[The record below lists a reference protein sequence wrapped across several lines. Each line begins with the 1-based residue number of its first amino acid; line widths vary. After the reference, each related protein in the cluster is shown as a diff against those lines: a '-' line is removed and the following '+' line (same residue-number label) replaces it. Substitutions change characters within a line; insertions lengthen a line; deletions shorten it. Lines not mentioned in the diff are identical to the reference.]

1 VSEKSRQQVWDVFAE
16 ALKIFDAKNADYGDA
31 WRKHGWRGNLPR
43 IFEKTERVKELL
55 WRDHPRTPAV
65 GDETAVETLVDML
78 NSLAFTIINLREG
91 VEYGHELPA
100 SERSSA
106 WSLGADSV
114 AMHDIHGEKYMTPTV
129 PAHYF
134 REDDGVLPGHA
145 VVVDPVVLDQAT
157 EQRLRPMP
165 DDPQA

>member
-1 VSEKSRQQVWDVFAE
+1 MSDKSRQQVWDVFAE

-43 IFEKTERVKELL
+43 LFEKAERVKELL
-55 WRDHPRTPAV
+55 WRDNPRTPEV
-65 GDETAVETLVDML
+65 GDETAVDTLVDML

-91 VEYGHELPA
+91 VQYGHELPA

-106 WSLGADSV
+106 WTMGVDRIQGPDDTTFHQERS
-114 AMHDIHGEKYMTPTV
+114 TV

-134 REDDGVLPGHA
+134 REDDGILAGRA
-145 VVVDPVVLDQAT
+145 VVVDPATLDQAT
-157 EQRLRPMP
+157 EQRARPVI
-165 DDPQA
+165 DNPQA